1 MSLLAT
7 VAAPTHDRWRIIVGG
22 ADEVLPTIRGA
33 AMVHADPPWEYRN
46 EGLEGAATGHY
57 GLHGDAMIAHHL
69 TALHAC
75 AADPAYLICWS
86 TWPKLAEWMAA
97 SAAMPWAYVSG
108 GAWAKVGRIGIGFH
122 WRGDSEPVL
131 LYRKGAPKAREAIS
145 NTRVDEMTADQ
156 IGAFASVRGKHSEKP
171 IGFLRAM
178 VRAFCP
184 ADGLVL
190 DLYAGRS
197 PLGVACVLENRPYV
211 GIEID
216 PERAE
221 IARANIAGAVARRNR
236 GSNQ

>member
-1 MSLLAT
+1 MSLFST
-7 VAAPTHDRWRIIVGG
+7 VAAPEHDRWRIIVGG

-33 AMVHADPPWEYRN
+33 AMVHADPPWSYFTAPTAGQN
-46 EGLEGAATGHY
+46 AGDHYDTITKQTIAAHVAALYACGTD
-57 GLHGDAMIAHHL
+57 DAHL
-69 TALHAC
+69 VL
-75 AADPAYLICWS
+75 WS

-108 GAWAKVGRIGIGFH
+108 GAWAKVGRMGIGFH

-171 IGFLRAM
+171 IDFLRAM

-184 ADGLVL
+184 EDGLVL

-197 PLGVACVLENRPYV
+197 PLGVACVLENRPYI

-221 IARANIAGAVARRNR
+221 IARANIAGAVARRGR
-236 GSNQ
+236 EQ